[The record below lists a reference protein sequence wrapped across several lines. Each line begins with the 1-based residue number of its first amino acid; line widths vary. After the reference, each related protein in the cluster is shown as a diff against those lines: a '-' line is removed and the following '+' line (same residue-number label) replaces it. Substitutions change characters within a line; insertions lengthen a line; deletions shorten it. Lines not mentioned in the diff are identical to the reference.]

1 MATDERIKF
10 HRKQRDITQKYLGMS
25 IDFDEKNADVR
36 IAQYE
41 SGKRTPKEDILNKI
55 AKVFDVS
62 PKALDVPDI
71 DSYEG
76 IMHTLFTLE
85 DLYGLQINN
94 IDGEI
99 CLTLDKTKGHT
110 YLSMFEMLN
119 AWYKESSKLKFDE
132 ITKDEYDYWRYNYP
146 RIEEERTKAKLDTV
160 RAERAALNT

>member
-1 MATDERIKF
+1 
-10 HRKQRDITQKYLGMS
+10 
-25 IDFDEKNADVR
+25 
-36 IAQYE
+36 
-41 SGKRTPKEDILNKI
+41 
-55 AKVFDVS
+55 
-62 PKALDVPDI
+62 
-71 DSYEG
+71 
-76 IMHTLFTLE
+76 MHTLFTLE

-146 RIEEERTKAKLDTV
+146 RIEEERTKAKLDAM
-160 RAERAALNT
+160 RAERAAQNK